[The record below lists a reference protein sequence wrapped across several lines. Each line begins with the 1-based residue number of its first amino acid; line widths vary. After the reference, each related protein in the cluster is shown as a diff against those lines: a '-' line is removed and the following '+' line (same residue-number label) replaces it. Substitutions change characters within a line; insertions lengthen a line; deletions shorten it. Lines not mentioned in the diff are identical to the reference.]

1 MNPTNVIIAI
11 DAIDVAYE
19 ATNSYYQAALIALAN
34 FEAADTTDAA
44 YKAIISHYQAAMA
57 ALPNFE
63 AADTTDAAY
72 KAIISHYQAAMAA
85 LPNFEAADTTFKAAY
100 ETLCVKRHG
109 ALEVNE
115 IAHKYFMGIVDV
127 IVAIRMGPSE
137 ANPIYKS
144 LDKYE
149 DVINTICHAD
159 TIYEFLA
166 SNTPHAILVK

>member
-1 MNPTNVIIAI
+1 LYNKISLRQYTIDSVISDRFFKMNPTTVIIAI
-11 DAIDVAYE
+11 DAINVAYE
-19 ATNSYYQAALIALAN
+19 PTNSYYKAALIALA
-34 FEAADTTDAA
+34 
-44 YKAIISHYQAAMA
+44 K
-57 ALPNFE
+57 
-63 AADTTDAAY
+63 
-72 KAIISHYQAAMAA
+72 
-85 LPNFEAADTTFKAAY
+85 FEAADTTFKAAY

-149 DVINTICHAD
+149 DVINTICDAD
-159 TIYEFLA
+159 AIYEFLA
-166 SNTPHAILVK
+166 SNTPHTILVK